1 ARNKEGEIYE
11 GDDIGKI
18 KINLKGLKLLNMS
31 YINNDGEFE
40 NYNKYKNFSV
50 RGELDQIP
58 FDIDGTI
65 SYLDDGRI
73 YEVTLKKD
81 IANIAI
87 VF

>member
-1 ARNKEGEIYE
+1 
-11 GDDIGKI
+11 
-18 KINLKGLKLLNMS
+18 MS